1 MSETP
6 VTSSVSKGCFVFK
19 STSKKRK
26 RHVGVGGYLVDGSD
40 DNGSDR
46 FRICQK
52 LWETVQ
58 MNTEVIQDQ
67 LNKHVLDS
75 LVEFIK
81 KHDLGNSSDVW
92 RQRTS
97 EIPTAA
103 LMLGVNVPDHAMTF
117 RSLCHLL
124 QDSVTPFVVSVHAKE
139 CVAVKHLIQKL
150 LEQLMGKGVSVD
162 EEQEDETAL
171 LQRTQCTIS
180 ALCQWYKTV
189 SKKCPQV
196 SPQRKEN
203 VKNND
208 LPQNLP
214 VVVIFKDFE
223 AFNSQVLQ
231 DFILICSR
239 YTQELPFI
247 FIFGIA
253 TSPSA
258 IQHRLP
264 HSVSSLLCIEVFQSL
279 SCTQHLASVFDK
291 LILNSQFP
299 FKLSSRVIQVLV
311 GIFLYHDFSVQNFV
325 KGLKFSM
332 LEHFNGQPL
341 SVLCCQKKEA
351 LLCAKTL
358 SQKNVERIR
367 HLPSFMRY
375 VETQEPQE
383 QVQLLTSDEHVKDV
397 CQKLLKNLHKYH
409 KNYYPIVQ
417 CLHSLTSL
425 LPKFPLGKHIRELHV
440 SCIEKNLWETEEYDS
455 AMQLLRIL
463 AKDELVAALEKCAE
477 ILKSAKTKRM
487 QNVLQQVEDFIGR
500 LEALEGVT
508 SEDSTGDGVILEK
521 NRRTDL
527 FQLQKT
533 LLEKE
538 SRRTKRMNPYEVL
551 RSQVIEFI
559 DSLVREYLTPAELQP
574 LSEVCYYSSSGILR
588 QRLNVTPRTSIQTAL
603 SHPFHYLQNE
613 SLKTNAGTIS
623 SAAPDLCIVYKLHLE
638 CGRLINLY
646 DWLEAF
652 VTVMS
657 AAEDQD
663 ADSEENGKFDSLKHA
678 RFIQAVS
685 EMEFLGFVK
694 STKQKTDHVAR
705 LTWGGC

>member
-1 MSETP
+1 MP
-6 VTSSVSKGCFVFK
+6 KNV
-19 STSKKRK
+19 
-26 RHVGVGGYLVDGSD
+26 
-40 DNGSDR
+40 
-46 FRICQK
+46 QK
-52 LWETVQ
+52 V
-58 MNTEVIQDQ
+58 
-67 LNKHVLDS
+67 
-75 LVEFIK
+75 
-81 KHDLGNSSDVW
+81 
-92 RQRTS
+92 
-97 EIPTAA
+97 
-103 LMLGVNVPDHAMTF
+103 
-117 RSLCHLL
+117 
-124 QDSVTPFVVSVHAKE
+124 
-139 CVAVKHLIQKL
+139 
-150 LEQLMGKGVSVD
+150 LEQLMEIGVSVD
-162 EEQEDETAL
+162 EEQEDDTAL
-171 LQRTQCTIS
+171 PQRTQCTIS

-189 SKKCPQV
+189 TKKSTKV

-203 VKNND
+203 STNSD
-208 LPQNLP
+208 LPQSLP

-223 AFNSQVLQ
+223 AFNPQVLQ

-264 HSVSSLLCIEVFQSL
+264 HSVSSLLCIEVFHSL
-279 SCTQHLASVFDK
+279 SCTQHLASVFEK
-291 LILNSQFP
+291 LILNSEFP

-325 KGLKFSM
+325 KGLQFSM
-332 LEHFNGQPL
+332 LEHFNSQPL
-341 SVLCCQKKEA
+341 SVLCCQKQEA
-351 LLCAKTL
+351 LLSAKTL
-358 SQKNVERIR
+358 SKKNVERIR

-383 QVQLLTSDEHVKDV
+383 QVRLLTDDEHVKGV
-397 CQKLLKNLHKYH
+397 CHTLLKNLHKYH
-409 KNYYPIVQ
+409 KNYYPILQ
-417 CLHSLTSL
+417 CLHSLTSS

-455 AMQLLRIL
+455 ALQLLRIL
-463 AKDELVAALEKCAE
+463 AKDELVAALRKCAE
-477 ILKSAKTKRM
+477 ILKSAKRM
-487 QNVLQQVEDFIGR
+487 QNVLQQLDDFIGR
-500 LEALEGVT
+500 LEALQSVS
-508 SEDSTGDGVILEK
+508 SEDSSGNGIVSGKIEYQ
-521 NRRTDL
+521 RTDL

-538 SRRTKRMNPYEVL
+538 SRRTRRMNPFEVL

-574 LSEVCYYSSSGILR
+574 LSEVCYYSSSGVLR
-588 QRLNVTPRTSIQTAL
+588 QRLNVTPRTSIQAAL
-603 SHPFHYLQNE
+603 SHPFYYLQNE
-613 SLKTNAGTIS
+613 SLKTNSGTIS

-646 DWLEAF
+646 DWLEAY

-663 ADSEENGKFDSLKHA
+663 TNSEEGGKYDSLKHA

>member
-1 MSETP
+1 MSEIP
-6 VTSSVSKGCFVFK
+6 QTSSVSKGCFVFK
-19 STSKKRK
+19 SASKKRK
-26 RHVGVGGYLVDGSD
+26 RHEGVGGYLVDDGE

-67 LNKHVLDS
+67 LNKKVLDS
-75 LVEFIK
+75 LAEFIK
-81 KHDLGNSSDVW
+81 KQGLGCSSDVW
-92 RQRTS
+92 RQRAS

-117 RSLCHLL
+117 RSLCNLL
-124 QDSVTPFVVSVHAKE
+124 QDFVTPFVVSVHAKE
-139 CVAVKHLIQKL
+139 CAAVKLLIKKV
-150 LEQLMGKGVSVD
+150 LEQLMGRGVSVD
-162 EEQEDETAL
+162 EEQEDDTPL
-171 LQRTQCTIS
+171 LQKTQCTIS

-189 SKKCPQV
+189 AKKV
-196 SPQRKEN
+196 ASERTENLTNNDSPQS
-203 VKNND
+203 
-208 LPQNLP
+208 LP

-223 AFNSQVLQ
+223 AFNSHVLQ
-231 DFILICSR
+231 DFIFICSR
-239 YTQELPFI
+239 YTQELPFV

-264 HSVSSLLCIEVFQSL
+264 HSVSSLLCIEVFHSL

-325 KGLKFSM
+325 KGLQFSM
-332 LEHFNGQPL
+332 LEHFNSQPL
-341 SVLCCQKKEA
+341 SVLCCQKQEA
-351 LLCAKTL
+351 LLSAKTL
-358 SQKNVERIR
+358 SKPNVERIR

-383 QVQLLTSDEHVKDV
+383 QVQLLTSDEHVKEV

-409 KNYYPIVQ
+409 KNYYPILQ
-417 CLHSLTSL
+417 FLHSLTSS

-440 SCIEKNLWETEEYDS
+440 ACIEKNLWETEEYDS
-455 AMQLLRIL
+455 ALQLLRIL
-463 AKDELVAALEKCAE
+463 AKDELVGALRKCAE
-477 ILKSAKTKRM
+477 ILKSANTKRM
-487 QNVLQQVEDFIGR
+487 QNVLQQLEDFIGR
-500 LEALEGVT
+500 LEALEGVS
-508 SEDSTGDGVILEK
+508 SEDSSGNGVISAKMEYQ
-521 NRRTDL
+521 RTDL

-538 SRRTKRMNPYEVL
+538 SRRTKRMNPFEML
-551 RSQVIEFI
+551 RSQVVEFI

-574 LSEVCYYSSSGILR
+574 LSEVCYYSSSGVLR

-603 SHPFHYLQNE
+603 SHPFYYLQNE
-613 SLKTNAGTIS
+613 SLKTNTGTIS

-652 VTVMS
+652 ATVLS

-663 ADSEENGKFDSLKHA
+663 ADSEECGKFDSLKHA

>member
-1 MSETP
+1 M
-6 VTSSVSKGCFVFK
+6 
-19 STSKKRK
+19 
-26 RHVGVGGYLVDGSD
+26 DGSD

-81 KHDLGNSSDVW
+81 KHDLGNSDVW
-92 RQRTS
+92 RQRAS

-117 RSLCHLL
+117 RSLCNLL

-139 CVAVKHLIQKL
+139 CAAVKLLIKKL

-171 LQRTQCTIS
+171 LQRTPCTIS

-189 SKKCPQV
+189 TKKCPQV

-208 LPQNLP
+208 LPRSLP

-325 KGLKFSM
+325 KGLQFSM

-409 KNYYPIVQ
+409 KNYYPILQ

-508 SEDSTGDGVILEK
+508 SEDSSGDGVILEK

-574 LSEVCYYSSSGILR
+574 LSEVCYYSSSGVLR

-603 SHPFHYLQNE
+603 THPFHYLQNE

-663 ADSEENGKFDSLKHA
+663 ADSEEKGKVDSLKHA

>member
-1 MSETP
+1 MGNCSNEHRG
-6 VTSSVSKGCFVFK
+6 TSFSASAA
-19 STSKKRK
+19 SLSNP
-26 RHVGVGGYLVDGSD
+26 L
-40 DNGSDR
+40 
-46 FRICQK
+46 ICSSI
-52 LWETVQ
+52 
-58 MNTEVIQDQ
+58 NTFFFLDKYIFSQVIQDQ
-67 LNKHVLDS
+67 LNKKVLDS
-75 LVEFIK
+75 LAEFIK
-81 KHDLGNSSDVW
+81 KHGLGCSSDNW
-92 RQRTS
+92 RQRAR

-117 RSLCHLL
+117 RSLCNLL

-139 CVAVKHLIQKL
+139 CAGVYFCICETFQIIYNGENIYLIPSTL
-150 LEQLMGKGVSVD
+150 TIRIIG
-162 EEQEDETAL
+162 L
-171 LQRTQCTIS
+171 LQKSTQ
-180 ALCQWYKTV
+180 V
-189 SKKCPQV
+189 F
-196 SPQRKEN
+196 PQRTESLTN
-203 VKNND
+203 SD
-208 LPQNLP
+208 FPQSLP

-264 HSVSSLLCIEVFQSL
+264 HSVSSLLCIEVFHSL

-325 KGLKFSM
+325 KGLQFSM
-332 LEHFNGQPL
+332 LEHFKSQPL
-341 SVLCCQKKEA
+341 SMLCCQKQEA
-351 LLCAKTL
+351 LLSAKTL
-358 SQKNVERIR
+358 SKKNVERIR

-383 QVQLLTSDEHVKDV
+383 QVRLLTNDEHVKEV

-409 KNYYPIVQ
+409 KNYYPILQ
-417 CLHSLTSL
+417 CLHSLTSS

-455 AMQLLRIL
+455 ALQLLRIL
-463 AKDELVAALEKCAE
+463 AKDELVAALRKCAE
-477 ILKSAKTKRM
+477 ILKSTKIL
-487 QNVLQQVEDFIGR
+487 QNVLQQLEDFIGR
-500 LEALEGVT
+500 LEALEGVS
-508 SEDSTGDGVILEK
+508 SEDSSGNGIISGKMEYQK
-521 NRRTDL
+521 TDL

-538 SRRTKRMNPYEVL
+538 SRRTKRMNPFEVL

-574 LSEVCYYSSSGILR
+574 LNEVCYYSSSGVLR
-588 QRLNVTPRTSIQTAL
+588 QRLNVTPRTSIQAAL
-603 SHPFHYLQNE
+603 SHPFYYLQNE
-613 SLKTNAGTIS
+613 SLKTDAGTIS

-652 VTVMS
+652 LTVMS

-663 ADSEENGKFDSLKHA
+663 TNSEECGKYDSLKHA

-685 EMEFLGFVK
+685 EMEFLGFIK

>member
-1 MSETP
+1 
-6 VTSSVSKGCFVFK
+6 
-19 STSKKRK
+19 
-26 RHVGVGGYLVDGSD
+26 
-40 DNGSDR
+40 
-46 FRICQK
+46 
-52 LWETVQ
+52 
-58 MNTEVIQDQ
+58 MNTEAIQDQ
-67 LNKHVLDS
+67 LNKKVLDS
-75 LVEFIK
+75 LAEFIK
-81 KHDLGNSSDVW
+81 KHGLGCSSDVW
-92 RQRTS
+92 RQRAS

-117 RSLCHLL
+117 RSLCNLL
-124 QDSVTPFVVSVHAKE
+124 QDSVTPLVVSVHAKE
-139 CVAVKHLIQKL
+139 CAGVYFCRSCAVIYLTLVCQATLTIRII
-150 LEQLMGKGVSVD
+150 G
-162 EEQEDETAL
+162 L
-171 LQRTQCTIS
+171 LQKCT
-180 ALCQWYKTV
+180 
-189 SKKCPQV
+189 QV
-196 SPQRKEN
+196 SPQRNEN
-203 VKNND
+203 LTNSD

-264 HSVSSLLCIEVFQSL
+264 HSVSSLLCIEVFHSL

-291 LILNSQFP
+291 LILKSQFP

-325 KGLKFSM
+325 KGLQFSM
-332 LEHFNGQPL
+332 LEHFNSQPL
-341 SVLCCQKKEA
+341 SVLCCQKQEA
-351 LLCAKTL
+351 LLSAKTL
-358 SQKNVERIR
+358 SKQNVERIR

-383 QVQLLTSDEHVKDV
+383 QVQLLTNDEHVKEV

-409 KNYYPIVQ
+409 KNYYPILQ
-417 CLHSLTSL
+417 CLHSLTSS

-440 SCIEKNLWETEEYDS
+440 SCIEKNF
-455 AMQLLRIL
+455 LL
-463 AKDELVAALEKCAE
+463 
-477 ILKSAKTKRM
+477 S
-487 QNVLQQVEDFIGR
+487 
-500 LEALEGVT
+500 
-508 SEDSTGDGVILEK
+508 
-521 NRRTDL
+521 
-527 FQLQKT
+527 
-533 LLEKE
+533 E
-538 SRRTKRMNPYEVL
+538 SRRTKRMNPFEVL
-551 RSQVIEFI
+551 RSQVMEFI

-574 LSEVCYYSSSGILR
+574 LNEVCYYSSSGVLR
-588 QRLNVTPRTSIQTAL
+588 QRLNVTPRTSIQAAL
-603 SHPFHYLQNE
+603 SHPFYYLQNE
-613 SLKTNAGTIS
+613 SLKTDTGTIS

-638 CGRLINLY
+638 CGRLLNLY
-646 DWLEAF
+646 DWLEAY

-663 ADSEENGKFDSLKHA
+663 TDSEECGKFDSLKHA

>member
-1 MSETP
+1 MLLDIIKNNIRYGLLP
-6 VTSSVSKGCFVFK
+6 IFRSSK
-19 STSKKRK
+19 
-26 RHVGVGGYLVDGSD
+26 
-40 DNGSDR
+40 NG
-46 FRICQK
+46 I
-52 LWETVQ
+52 
-58 MNTEVIQDQ
+58 
-67 LNKHVLDS
+67 
-75 LVEFIK
+75 
-81 KHDLGNSSDVW
+81 
-92 RQRTS
+92 RTS
-97 EIPTAA
+97 PNISQYYSNLKSRYGNNIDTCNIAQLLAPSIIDLSKTFYCH
-103 LMLGVNVPDHAMTF
+103 LGVNVPDHAMTF
-117 RSLCHLL
+117 RSLCNLL

-139 CVAVKHLIQKL
+139 CNEMLISYLKSFFTLVCQATL
-150 LEQLMGKGVSVD
+150 TIRIID
-162 EEQEDETAL
+162 L
-171 LQRTQCTIS
+171 LQKCT
-180 ALCQWYKTV
+180 
-189 SKKCPQV
+189 QV
-196 SPQRKEN
+196 SPKRKEN
-203 VKNND
+203 LAKND
-208 LPQNLP
+208 LP

-239 YTQELPFI
+239 YTQELPFV

-264 HSVSSLLCIEVFQSL
+264 HSVSSLLCIEVFHSL

-325 KGLKFSM
+325 KGLQFSM
-332 LEHFNGQPL
+332 LEHFNSQPL
-341 SVLCCQKKEA
+341 SVLCCQKHEA
-351 LLCAKTL
+351 LLSAKIL
-358 SQKNVERIR
+358 SKQNVERIR

-383 QVQLLTSDEHVKDV
+383 QVRLLTNDEHVKEV
-397 CQKLLKNLHKYH
+397 CQKLLKNLHTYH
-409 KNYYPIVQ
+409 KNYYPILQ
-417 CLHSLTSL
+417 CLHSLTSS

-455 AMQLLRIL
+455 ALQLLRIL
-463 AKDELVAALEKCAE
+463 AKDELVAALRSCAE
-477 ILKSAKTKRM
+477 ILKSANTKRM
-487 QNVLQQVEDFIGR
+487 QNVLQQLEDFLGR
-500 LEALEGVT
+500 LEALQGK
-508 SEDSTGDGVILEK
+508 SDSVSKMEYQ
-521 NRRTDL
+521 RTDL

-538 SRRTKRMNPYEVL
+538 SRRTKRMNPFEVL
-551 RSQVIEFI
+551 RSQVIDFI
-559 DSLVREYLTPAELQP
+559 DSLVREYLTPAEFQP
-574 LSEVCYYSSSGILR
+574 LNEVCYYSSSGVLR
-588 QRLNVTPRTSIQTAL
+588 QRLNVTPRTSIQAAL
-603 SHPFHYLQNE
+603 THPFYYLKNE
-613 SLKTNAGTIS
+613 SLKTNTGTIS

-646 DWLEAF
+646 DWLEAY

-663 ADSEENGKFDSLKHA
+663 TNSEECGKFDSLKHA

>member
-1 MSETP
+1 
-6 VTSSVSKGCFVFK
+6 
-19 STSKKRK
+19 
-26 RHVGVGGYLVDGSD
+26 
-40 DNGSDR
+40 
-46 FRICQK
+46 
-52 LWETVQ
+52 
-58 MNTEVIQDQ
+58 
-67 LNKHVLDS
+67 
-75 LVEFIK
+75 
-81 KHDLGNSSDVW
+81 
-92 RQRTS
+92 
-97 EIPTAA
+97 
-103 LMLGVNVPDHAMTF
+103 MTF
-117 RSLCHLL
+117 RSLCNLL

-139 CVAVKHLIQKL
+139 CADPVLVINLTLVCQATLTIRII
-150 LEQLMGKGVSVD
+150 G
-162 EEQEDETAL
+162 L
-171 LQRTQCTIS
+171 LQKCTQ
-180 ALCQWYKTV
+180 V
-189 SKKCPQV
+189 F
-196 SPQRKEN
+196 PQRTESLTN
-203 VKNND
+203 SD
-208 LPQNLP
+208 LPQSLP

-264 HSVSSLLCIEVFQSL
+264 HSVSSLLCIEVFHSL
-279 SCTQHLASVFDK
+279 SRTQHLASVFDK

-325 KGLKFSM
+325 KGLQFSM
-332 LEHFNGQPL
+332 LEHFKSQPL
-341 SVLCCQKKEA
+341 SMLCCQKQEA
-351 LLCAKTL
+351 LLSAKTL
-358 SQKNVERIR
+358 SKKNVERIR

-383 QVQLLTSDEHVKDV
+383 QVQLLTNDEHVKNMLTCFHV
-397 CQKLLKNLHKYH
+397 QKTHYFSN
-409 KNYYPIVQ
+409 
-417 CLHSLTSL
+417 T
-425 LPKFPLGKHIRELHV
+425 IRELHV

-455 AMQLLRIL
+455 ALQLLRIL
-463 AKDELVAALEKCAE
+463 AKDELVAALRKCAE
-477 ILKSAKTKRM
+477 ILKSTKIL
-487 QNVLQQVEDFIGR
+487 QNVLQQLEDFIGR
-500 LEALEGVT
+500 LEALEGVS
-508 SEDSTGDGVILEK
+508 SEDSSGNGIISGKMEYQ
-521 NRRTDL
+521 RTDL

-574 LSEVCYYSSSGILR
+574 LNEVCYYSSSGVLR
-588 QRLNVTPRTSIQTAL
+588 QRLNVTPRTSIQAAL
-603 SHPFHYLQNE
+603 SHPFYYLQNE
-613 SLKTNAGTIS
+613 SLKTDAGTIS

-652 VTVMS
+652 LTVMS

-663 ADSEENGKFDSLKHA
+663 TNSEDA

-685 EMEFLGFVK
+685 EMEFLGFIK

>member
-1 MSETP
+1 MGNCSNEHRG
-6 VTSSVSKGCFVFK
+6 TSFSASAA
-19 STSKKRK
+19 SLSNP
-26 RHVGVGGYLVDGSD
+26 L
-40 DNGSDR
+40 
-46 FRICQK
+46 ICSSI
-52 LWETVQ
+52 
-58 MNTEVIQDQ
+58 NTFFFLDKYIFSQVIQDQ
-67 LNKHVLDS
+67 LNKKVLDS
-75 LVEFIK
+75 LAEFIK
-81 KHDLGNSSDVW
+81 KHGLGCSSDNW
-92 RQRTS
+92 RQRAR

-117 RSLCHLL
+117 RSLCNLL

-139 CVAVKHLIQKL
+139 CA
-150 LEQLMGKGVSVD
+150 GVYFLVQD
-162 EEQEDETAL
+162 CYQGRRRQEDINYITFFYNAN
-171 LQRTQCTIS
+171 
-180 ALCQWYKTV
+180 
-189 SKKCPQV
+189 
-196 SPQRKEN
+196 N
-203 VKNND
+203 VVCLKLKSGSNHG
-208 LPQNLP
+208 LKILNLSFF
-214 VVVIFKDFE
+214 IFY
-223 AFNSQVLQ
+223 
-231 DFILICSR
+231 LINSR

-264 HSVSSLLCIEVFQSL
+264 HSVSSLLCIEVFHSL

-325 KGLKFSM
+325 KGLQFSM
-332 LEHFNGQPL
+332 LEHFKSQPL
-341 SVLCCQKKEA
+341 SMLCCQKQEA
-351 LLCAKTL
+351 LLSAKTL
-358 SQKNVERIR
+358 SKKNVERIR

-383 QVQLLTSDEHVKDV
+383 QVQLLTNDEHVKEV
-397 CQKLLKNLHKYH
+397 CQQLLKNLHKYH
-409 KNYYPIVQ
+409 KNYYPILQ
-417 CLHSLTSL
+417 CLHSLTSS

-455 AMQLLRIL
+455 ALQLLRIL
-463 AKDELVAALEKCAE
+463 AKDELVAALRKCAE
-477 ILKSAKTKRM
+477 ILKSTKIL
-487 QNVLQQVEDFIGR
+487 QNVLQQLEDFIGR
-500 LEALEGVT
+500 LEALEGK
-508 SEDSTGDGVILEK
+508 SETVCVPRKMEYQK
-521 NRRTDL
+521 TDL

-574 LSEVCYYSSSGILR
+574 LNEVCYYSSSGVLR
-588 QRLNVTPRTSIQTAL
+588 QRLNVTPRTSIQAAL
-603 SHPFHYLQNE
+603 SHPFYYLQNE
-613 SLKTNAGTIS
+613 SLKTDAGTIS

-663 ADSEENGKFDSLKHA
+663 TNSEDA

-685 EMEFLGFVK
+685 EMEFLGFIK

>member
-1 MSETP
+1 FL
-6 VTSSVSKGCFVFK
+6 SKVILNYVFQGCFVFK
-19 STSKKRK
+19 SASKKRK
-26 RHVGVGGYLVDGSD
+26 RHVGGYLVDDSD
-40 DNGSDR
+40 ENGSDR

-58 MNTEVIQDQ
+58 TNTEVIQDQ
-67 LNKHVLDS
+67 LNKKVLDS
-75 LVEFIK
+75 LAEFIK
-81 KHDLGNSSDVW
+81 KHGLGCSSDNW
-92 RQRTS
+92 RQRAR

-117 RSLCHLL
+117 RSLCNLL

-139 CVAVKHLIQKL
+139 CAAVKLLIQKV
-150 LEQLMGKGVSVD
+150 LEQLMGRGVSVD
-162 EEQEDETAL
+162 EEQEDDTAL

-189 SKKCPQV
+189 TKVREDKRTYTIDFPQ
-196 SPQRKEN
+196 S
-203 VKNND
+203 
-208 LPQNLP
+208 LP

-264 HSVSSLLCIEVFQSL
+264 HSVSSLLCIEVFHSL

-325 KGLKFSM
+325 KGLQFSM
-332 LEHFNGQPL
+332 LEHFKSQPL
-341 SVLCCQKKEA
+341 SMLCCQKQEA
-351 LLCAKTL
+351 LLSAKTL
-358 SQKNVERIR
+358 SKKNVERIR

-383 QVQLLTSDEHVKDV
+383 QVRLLTNDEHVKEV

-409 KNYYPIVQ
+409 KNYYPILQ
-417 CLHSLTSL
+417 CLHSLTSS

-455 AMQLLRIL
+455 ALQLLRIL
-463 AKDELVAALEKCAE
+463 AKDELVAALRKCAE
-477 ILKSAKTKRM
+477 ILKSTKIL
-487 QNVLQQVEDFIGR
+487 QNVLQQLEDFIGR
-500 LEALEGVT
+500 LEALEGVS
-508 SEDSTGDGVILEK
+508 SEDSSGNGIISGKMEYQK
-521 NRRTDL
+521 TDL

-538 SRRTKRMNPYEVL
+538 SRRTKRMNPFEVL

-574 LSEVCYYSSSGILR
+574 LNEVCYYSSSGVLR
-588 QRLNVTPRTSIQTAL
+588 QRLNVTPRTSIQAAL
-603 SHPFHYLQNE
+603 SHPFYYLQNE
-613 SLKTNAGTIS
+613 SLKTDAGTIS

-652 VTVMS
+652 LTVMS

-663 ADSEENGKFDSLKHA
+663 TNSEECGKYDSLKHA

-685 EMEFLGFVK
+685 EMEFLGFIK

>member
-1 MSETP
+1 RLIYY
-6 VTSSVSKGCFVFK
+6 VFQGCFVFK
-19 STSKKRK
+19 SASKKRK
-26 RHVGVGGYLVDGSD
+26 RHVGVATSLS
-40 DNGSDR
+40 NPL
-46 FRICQK
+46 ICSSI
-52 LWETVQ
+52 
-58 MNTEVIQDQ
+58 NTFLFLDKYISSQAIQDQ
-67 LNKHVLDS
+67 LNKKVLDS
-75 LVEFIK
+75 LAEFIK
-81 KHDLGNSSDVW
+81 KHGLGCSSDVW
-92 RQRTS
+92 RQRAS

-117 RSLCHLL
+117 RSLCNLL

-139 CVAVKHLIQKL
+139 CAAVKLLIQKV
-150 LEQLMGKGVSVD
+150 LEQLMGRGVSVD
-162 EEQEDETAL
+162 EEQEDDTAL
-171 LQRTQCTIS
+171 LQRTQCTLTIRIIG
-180 ALCQWYKTV
+180 LLQ
-189 SKKCPQV
+189 KCTQV

-203 VKNND
+203 LTNSD
-208 LPQNLP
+208 LPQSLP

-264 HSVSSLLCIEVFQSL
+264 HSVSSLLCIEVFHSL

-291 LILNSQFP
+291 LILKSQFP

-325 KGLKFSM
+325 KGLQFSM
-332 LEHFNGQPL
+332 LEHFNSQPL
-341 SVLCCQKKEA
+341 SVLCCQKQEA
-351 LLCAKTL
+351 LLSAKTL
-358 SQKNVERIR
+358 SKQNVERIR

-383 QVQLLTSDEHVKDV
+383 QVQLLTNDEHVKEV

-409 KNYYPIVQ
+409 KNYYPILQ
-417 CLHSLTSL
+417 CLHSLTSS

-455 AMQLLRIL
+455 ALQLLRIL
-463 AKDELVAALEKCAE
+463 AKDELVAALRKCAE
-477 ILKSAKTKRM
+477 ILKSASTKRM
-487 QNVLQQVEDFIGR
+487 QNVLQQLEDFIGR
-500 LEALEGVT
+500 LEALEGKSDT
-508 SEDSTGDGVILEK
+508 
-521 NRRTDL
+521 
-527 FQLQKT
+527 T

-538 SRRTKRMNPYEVL
+538 SRRTKRMNPFEVL
-551 RSQVIEFI
+551 RSQVMEFI

-574 LSEVCYYSSSGILR
+574 LNEVCYYSSSGVLR
-588 QRLNVTPRTSIQTAL
+588 QRLNVTPRTSIQAAL
-603 SHPFHYLQNE
+603 SHPFYYF
-613 SLKTNAGTIS
+613 LKTDTGTIS
-623 SAAPDLCIVYKLHLE
+623 SAAPDLCIVFKLHLE

-646 DWLEAF
+646 DWLEAY

-663 ADSEENGKFDSLKHA
+663 TDSEDA

>member
-1 MSETP
+1 KCNLDEQKKLLSKTLKIKSCDGKNIGTYSTASLLALSIIDLCETFY
-6 VTSSVSKGCFVFK
+6 C
-19 STSKKRK
+19 
-26 RHVGVGGYLVDGSD
+26 H
-40 DNGSDR
+40 
-46 FRICQK
+46 
-52 LWETVQ
+52 
-58 MNTEVIQDQ
+58 
-67 LNKHVLDS
+67 
-75 LVEFIK
+75 
-81 KHDLGNSSDVW
+81 
-92 RQRTS
+92 
-97 EIPTAA
+97 
-103 LMLGVNVPDHAMTF
+103 LGVNVPDHAMTF
-117 RSLCHLL
+117 RSLCNLL

-139 CVAVKHLIQKL
+139 CAAVKLLIQKV
-150 LEQLMGKGVSVD
+150 LEQLMGRGVSVD
-162 EEQEDETAL
+162 EEQEDDTAL

-189 SKKCPQV
+189 TKKCTQV
-196 SPQRKEN
+196 FPQRTESLTN
-203 VKNND
+203 SD
-208 LPQNLP
+208 LPQSLP

-264 HSVSSLLCIEVFQSL
+264 HSVSSLLCIEVFHSL

-325 KGLKFSM
+325 KGLQFSM
-332 LEHFNGQPL
+332 LEHFKSQPL
-341 SVLCCQKKEA
+341 SMLCCQKQEA
-351 LLCAKTL
+351 LLSAKTL
-358 SQKNVERIR
+358 SKKNVERIR

-383 QVQLLTSDEHVKDV
+383 QVQLLTNDEHVKEV
-397 CQKLLKNLHKYH
+397 CQQLLKNLHKYH
-409 KNYYPIVQ
+409 KNYYPILQ
-417 CLHSLTSL
+417 CLHSLTSS

-455 AMQLLRIL
+455 ALQLLRIL
-463 AKDELVAALEKCAE
+463 AKDELVAALRKCAE
-477 ILKSAKTKRM
+477 ILKSTKIL
-487 QNVLQQVEDFIGR
+487 QNVLQQLEDFIGR
-500 LEALEGVT
+500 LEALE
-508 SEDSTGDGVILEK
+508 EDSSGNGIISGKMEYQ
-521 NRRTDL
+521 RTDL

-538 SRRTKRMNPYEVL
+538 SRRTKRMNPFEVL

-574 LSEVCYYSSSGILR
+574 LNEVCYYNSSGVLR
-588 QRLNVTPRTSIQTAL
+588 QRLNVTPRTSIQAAL
-603 SHPFHYLQNE
+603 SHPFYYLQNE
-613 SLKTNAGTIS
+613 SLKTDAGTIS

-652 VTVMS
+652 LTVMS

-663 ADSEENGKFDSLKHA
+663 TNSEECGKYDSLKHA

-685 EMEFLGFVK
+685 EMEFLGFIK

>member
-1 MSETP
+1 MSETL

-19 STSKKRK
+19 SASKKRK
-26 RHVGVGGYLVDGSD
+26 RHAGLDEYLMED
-40 DNGSDR
+40 DDDSGRDR

-58 MNTEVIQDQ
+58 TNTEVIQDQ
-67 LNKHVLDS
+67 LNKKVLDS

-81 KHDLGNSSDVW
+81 KHELGSSSDVW
-92 RQRTS
+92 RQRAS

-117 RSLCHLL
+117 RSLCNLL
-124 QDSVTPFVVSVHAKE
+124 QESVTSFVVSVHAKE
-139 CVAVKHLIQKL
+139 CAAVKHLIQKV
-150 LEQLMGKGVSVD
+150 LEQLMGKAVSVD
-162 EEQEDETAL
+162 EEQEEDAAL
-171 LQRTQCTIS
+171 PQKAQCTVS
-180 ALCQWYKTV
+180 ALCQWYKSAT
-189 SKKCPQV
+189 KKYSQKENDNG
-196 SPQRKEN
+196 SPQS
-203 VKNND
+203 
-208 LPQNLP
+208 LP

-223 AFNSQVLQ
+223 AFNTQVLQ

-247 FIFGIA
+247 FVFGIA

-291 LILNSQFP
+291 LILNAHFP

-325 KGLKFSM
+325 KGLQFSM
-332 LEHFNGQPL
+332 LEHFNSQPL
-341 SVLCCQKKEA
+341 SVLCCQKREA
-351 LLCAKTL
+351 LSCAKTL
-358 SQKNVERIR
+358 SQQNVERIR

-383 QVQLLTSDEHVKDV
+383 QVKLLTSDEHVKEV
-397 CQKLLKNLHKYH
+397 CQTLLKNLHKYH
-409 KNYYPIVQ
+409 KNYFPILQ
-417 CLHSLTSL
+417 CLHSLTSP

-440 SCIEKNLWETEEYDS
+440 SCNEKNVWETEEYDS

-463 AKDELVAALEKCAE
+463 AKTELVAALQGCSE
-477 ILKSAKTKRM
+477 ILKSASTKRM
-487 QNVLQQVEDFIGR
+487 KTVFQQVEDFIDRLTR
-500 LEALEGVT
+500 LESVS
-508 SEDSTGDGVILEK
+508 SEDSSGNDGVSGTIDYQRK
-521 NRRTDL
+521 TDL

-538 SRRTKRMNPYEVL
+538 SRRTKKMSPFEVL
-551 RSQVIEFI
+551 RSQAIEFI
-559 DSLVREYLTPAELQP
+559 DSLVRKYLTPAHLQP
-574 LSEVCYYSSSGILR
+574 LSEVCYFSSSGILR
-588 QRLNVTPRTSIQTAL
+588 QRLNVTPRTSIQAAL
-603 SHPFHYLQNE
+603 NHPFYYLQNE

-623 SAAPDLCIVYKLHLE
+623 SVAPDLCIVYKLHLE

-652 VTVMS
+652 VTVLS

-663 ADSEENGKFDSLKHA
+663 ADSGDHGQFDSLKHA

>member
-1 MSETP
+1 MGNCSNEHRGTSFSASAASLSNPLICSSINTFFFLDKYIFSQKSCDGKNIGTYSTASLLALSIIDLCETFY
-6 VTSSVSKGCFVFK
+6 C
-19 STSKKRK
+19 
-26 RHVGVGGYLVDGSD
+26 H
-40 DNGSDR
+40 
-46 FRICQK
+46 
-52 LWETVQ
+52 
-58 MNTEVIQDQ
+58 
-67 LNKHVLDS
+67 
-75 LVEFIK
+75 
-81 KHDLGNSSDVW
+81 
-92 RQRTS
+92 
-97 EIPTAA
+97 
-103 LMLGVNVPDHAMTF
+103 LGVNVPDHAMTF
-117 RSLCHLL
+117 RSLCNLL

-139 CVAVKHLIQKL
+139 CA
-150 LEQLMGKGVSVD
+150 GVYFCIS
-162 EEQEDETAL
+162 TLTIRIIGL
-171 LQRTQCTIS
+171 LQKSTQ
-180 ALCQWYKTV
+180 V
-189 SKKCPQV
+189 F
-196 SPQRKEN
+196 PQRTESLTN
-203 VKNND
+203 SD
-208 LPQNLP
+208 FPQSLP

-264 HSVSSLLCIEVFQSL
+264 HSVSSLLCIEVFHSL

-325 KGLKFSM
+325 KGLQFSM
-332 LEHFNGQPL
+332 LEHFKSQPL
-341 SVLCCQKKEA
+341 SMLCCQKQEA
-351 LLCAKTL
+351 LLSAKTL
-358 SQKNVERIR
+358 SKKNVERIR

-383 QVQLLTSDEHVKDV
+383 QVRLLTNDEHVKEV

-409 KNYYPIVQ
+409 KNYYPILQ
-417 CLHSLTSL
+417 CLHSLTSS

-455 AMQLLRIL
+455 ALQLLRIL
-463 AKDELVAALEKCAE
+463 AKDELVAALRKCAE
-477 ILKSAKTKRM
+477 ILKSTKIL
-487 QNVLQQVEDFIGR
+487 QNVLQQLEDFIGR
-500 LEALEGVT
+500 LEALE
-508 SEDSTGDGVILEK
+508 EDSSGNGIISGKMEYQK
-521 NRRTDL
+521 TDL

-538 SRRTKRMNPYEVL
+538 SRRTKRMNPFEVL

-574 LSEVCYYSSSGILR
+574 LNEVCYYSSSGVLR
-588 QRLNVTPRTSIQTAL
+588 QRLNVTPRTSIQAAL
-603 SHPFHYLQNE
+603 SHPFYYLQNE
-613 SLKTNAGTIS
+613 SLKTDAGTIS

-652 VTVMS
+652 LTVMS

-663 ADSEENGKFDSLKHA
+663 TNSEDA

-685 EMEFLGFVK
+685 EMEFLGFIK

>member
-1 MSETP
+1 KNLKCVGFEGTGQYYSNLKSRYGNNIDTCNIAQLLAP
-6 VTSSVSKGCFVFK
+6 SIIDLSKTFYC
-19 STSKKRK
+19 
-26 RHVGVGGYLVDGSD
+26 H
-40 DNGSDR
+40 
-46 FRICQK
+46 
-52 LWETVQ
+52 
-58 MNTEVIQDQ
+58 
-67 LNKHVLDS
+67 
-75 LVEFIK
+75 
-81 KHDLGNSSDVW
+81 
-92 RQRTS
+92 
-97 EIPTAA
+97 
-103 LMLGVNVPDHAMTF
+103 LGVNVPDHAMTF
-117 RSLCHLL
+117 RSLCNLL

-139 CVAVKHLIQKL
+139 CAGVCKQNEMLISYLKSFFTLVCQATL
-150 LEQLMGKGVSVD
+150 TIRIID
-162 EEQEDETAL
+162 L
-171 LQRTQCTIS
+171 LQKCT
-180 ALCQWYKTV
+180 
-189 SKKCPQV
+189 QV
-196 SPQRKEN
+196 SPKRKEN
-203 VKNND
+203 LAKND
-208 LPQNLP
+208 LP

-239 YTQELPFI
+239 YTQELPFV

-264 HSVSSLLCIEVFQSL
+264 HSVSSLLCIEVFHSL

-325 KGLKFSM
+325 KGLQFSM
-332 LEHFNGQPL
+332 LEHFNSQPL
-341 SVLCCQKKEA
+341 SVLCCQKHEA
-351 LLCAKTL
+351 LLSAKIL
-358 SQKNVERIR
+358 SKQNVERIR

-383 QVQLLTSDEHVKDV
+383 QVRLLTNDEHVKEV
-397 CQKLLKNLHKYH
+397 CQKLLKNLHTYH
-409 KNYYPIVQ
+409 KNYYPILQ
-417 CLHSLTSL
+417 CLHSLTSS

-455 AMQLLRIL
+455 ALQLLRIL
-463 AKDELVAALEKCAE
+463 AKDELVAALRSCAE
-477 ILKSAKTKRM
+477 ILKSANTKRM
-487 QNVLQQVEDFIGR
+487 QNVLQQLEDFLGR
-500 LEALEGVT
+500 LEALQGKT
-508 SEDSTGDGVILEK
+508 DSVSKMEYQ
-521 NRRTDL
+521 RTDL

-538 SRRTKRMNPYEVL
+538 SRRTKRMNPFEVL
-551 RSQVIEFI
+551 RSQVIDFI
-559 DSLVREYLTPAELQP
+559 DSLVREYLTPAEFQP
-574 LSEVCYYSSSGILR
+574 LNEVCYYSSSGVLR
-588 QRLNVTPRTSIQTAL
+588 QRLNVTPRTSIQAAL
-603 SHPFHYLQNE
+603 THPFYYLKNE
-613 SLKTNAGTIS
+613 SLKTNTGTIS

-646 DWLEAF
+646 DWLEAY

-663 ADSEENGKFDSLKHA
+663 TNSEECGKFDSLKHA

>member
-1 MSETP
+1 FLSK
-6 VTSSVSKGCFVFK
+6 VTLNSVFQGCFVFK
-19 STSKKRK
+19 SASKKRK
-26 RHVGVGGYLVDGSD
+26 RHVGVGGYLVDDSD

-52 LWETVQ
+52 LWGTVQ
-58 MNTEVIQDQ
+58 MNTEAIQDQ
-67 LNKHVLDS
+67 LNKKVLDS
-75 LVEFIK
+75 LAEFIK
-81 KHDLGNSSDVW
+81 KHGLGCSSDVW
-92 RQRTS
+92 RQRAS

-117 RSLCHLL
+117 RSLCNLL
-124 QDSVTPFVVSVHAKE
+124 QDSVTPFVASVHAKE
-139 CVAVKHLIQKL
+139 CAAVKLLIQKV
-150 LEQLMGKGVSVD
+150 LEQLMGRGVSVD
-162 EEQEDETAL
+162 EEQEDDTAL

-189 SKKCPQV
+189 TKKCTQV

-203 VKNND
+203 LTNSD
-208 LPQNLP
+208 LPQSLP

-264 HSVSSLLCIEVFQSL
+264 HSVSSLLCIEVFHSL

-291 LILNSQFP
+291 LILKSQFP

-311 GIFLYHDFSVQNFV
+311 SVFLYHDFSVQNFV
-325 KGLKFSM
+325 KGLQFSM
-332 LEHFNGQPL
+332 LEHFNSQPL
-341 SVLCCQKKEA
+341 SVLCCQKQEA
-351 LLCAKTL
+351 LLSAKTL
-358 SQKNVERIR
+358 SKQNVERIR

-383 QVQLLTSDEHVKDV
+383 QVQLLTNDEHVKV
-397 CQKLLKNLHKYH
+397 
-409 KNYYPIVQ
+409 
-417 CLHSLTSL
+417 
-425 LPKFPLGKHIRELHV
+425 
-440 SCIEKNLWETEEYDS
+440 
-455 AMQLLRIL
+455 
-463 AKDELVAALEKCAE
+463 
-477 ILKSAKTKRM
+477 
-487 QNVLQQVEDFIGR
+487 
-500 LEALEGVT
+500 
-508 SEDSTGDGVILEK
+508 
-521 NRRTDL
+521 
-527 FQLQKT
+527 T
-533 LLEKE
+533 LLFHNK
-538 SRRTKRMNPYEVL
+538 SRRTKRTNPFEVL
-551 RSQVIEFI
+551 RSEVMEFI

-574 LSEVCYYSSSGILR
+574 LNEVCYYSSSGVLR
-588 QRLNVTPRTSIQTAL
+588 QRLNATPRTSIQAAL
-603 SHPFHYLQNE
+603 SHPFYYLQNE
-613 SLKTNAGTIS
+613 SLKTDTGTIS
-623 SAAPDLCIVYKLHLE
+623 SAAPDLCIVFKLHLE

-646 DWLEAF
+646 DWLEAY

-657 AAEDQD
+657 AAEDQHT
-663 ADSEENGKFDSLKHA
+663 DSEECGKFDSLKHA

>member
-1 MSETP
+1 MHVDYCEICDGKNIGTYSTASLLALSIIDLCETFY
-6 VTSSVSKGCFVFK
+6 C
-19 STSKKRK
+19 
-26 RHVGVGGYLVDGSD
+26 H
-40 DNGSDR
+40 
-46 FRICQK
+46 
-52 LWETVQ
+52 
-58 MNTEVIQDQ
+58 
-67 LNKHVLDS
+67 
-75 LVEFIK
+75 
-81 KHDLGNSSDVW
+81 
-92 RQRTS
+92 
-97 EIPTAA
+97 
-103 LMLGVNVPDHAMTF
+103 LGVNVPDHAMTF
-117 RSLCHLL
+117 RSLCNLL

-139 CVAVKHLIQKL
+139 CAAVKLLIQKV
-150 LEQLMGKGVSVD
+150 LEQLMGRGVSVD
-162 EEQEDETAL
+162 EEQEDDTAL
-171 LQRTQCTIS
+171 LQRTQCTIIF
-180 ALCQWYKTV
+180 
-189 SKKCPQV
+189 
-196 SPQRKEN
+196 PQRTESLTN
-203 VKNND
+203 SD
-208 LPQNLP
+208 LPQSLP

-264 HSVSSLLCIEVFQSL
+264 HSVSSLLCIEVFHSL

-325 KGLKFSM
+325 KGLQFSM
-332 LEHFNGQPL
+332 LEHFKSQPL
-341 SVLCCQKKEA
+341 SMLCCQKQEA
-351 LLCAKTL
+351 LLSAKTL
-358 SQKNVERIR
+358 SKKNVERIR

-383 QVQLLTSDEHVKDV
+383 QVQLLTNDEHVKEV
-397 CQKLLKNLHKYH
+397 CQQLLKNLHKYH
-409 KNYYPIVQ
+409 KNYYPILQ
-417 CLHSLTSL
+417 CLHSLTSS

-455 AMQLLRIL
+455 ALQLLRIL
-463 AKDELVAALEKCAE
+463 AKDELVAALRKCAE
-477 ILKSAKTKRM
+477 ILKSTKIL
-487 QNVLQQVEDFIGR
+487 QNVLQQLEDFIGR
-500 LEALEGVT
+500 LEALE
-508 SEDSTGDGVILEK
+508 EDSSGNGIISGKMEYQ
-521 NRRTDL
+521 RTDL

-538 SRRTKRMNPYEVL
+538 SRRTKRMNPFEVL

-574 LSEVCYYSSSGILR
+574 LNEVCYYNSSGVLR
-588 QRLNVTPRTSIQTAL
+588 QRLNVTPRTSIQAAL
-603 SHPFHYLQNE
+603 SHPFYYLQNE
-613 SLKTNAGTIS
+613 SLKTDAGTIS

-652 VTVMS
+652 LTVMS

-663 ADSEENGKFDSLKHA
+663 TNSEDA

-685 EMEFLGFVK
+685 EMEFLGFIK

>member
-1 MSETP
+1 MSEIP
-6 VTSSVSKGCFVFK
+6 QTSSVSKGCFVFK
-19 STSKKRK
+19 SASKKRK
-26 RHVGVGGYLVDGSD
+26 RHVEVGGYLADDSD
-40 DNGSDR
+40 GSDR

-67 LNKHVLDS
+67 LNKKVLDS
-75 LVEFIK
+75 LAEFIK
-81 KHDLGNSSDVW
+81 KHGLACSSDVW
-92 RQRTS
+92 RQRAS

-117 RSLCHLL
+117 RSLCNLL

-139 CVAVKHLIQKL
+139 CAAVKLLIQKV

-162 EEQEDETAL
+162 EEQEDDTSL
-171 LQRTQCTIS
+171 LQKTQCTIS

-189 SKKCPQV
+189 SKKCTKV
-196 SPQRKEN
+196 ALERTENSTNNDSPQS
-203 VKNND
+203 
-208 LPQNLP
+208 LP

-223 AFNSQVLQ
+223 AFNSHVLQ

-239 YTQELPFI
+239 YAQELPFV

-264 HSVSSLLCIEVFQSL
+264 HSVSSLLCIEVFHSL

-325 KGLKFSM
+325 KGLQFSM
-332 LEHFNGQPL
+332 LEHFNSQPL
-341 SVLCCQKKEA
+341 SVLCCQKQEA
-351 LLCAKTL
+351 LLSAKTL
-358 SQKNVERIR
+358 SKQNVERIR

-383 QVQLLTSDEHVKDV
+383 QVRLLTSDEHVKEV

-409 KNYYPIVQ
+409 KHYYPILQ
-417 CLHSLTSL
+417 CLHSLTSS

-455 AMQLLRIL
+455 ALQLLRIL
-463 AKDELVAALEKCAE
+463 AKDELVAALRKCAE
-477 ILKSAKTKRM
+477 ILKSANTKRM
-487 QNVLQQVEDFIGR
+487 QNVLQQFEDFIGK
-500 LEALEGVT
+500 LEALEGVS
-508 SEDSTGDGVILEK
+508 SEDSSGNGVISAKMEYQK
-521 NRRTDL
+521 TDL

-538 SRRTKRMNPYEVL
+538 SRRTKKMNPFEVL

-574 LSEVCYYSSSGILR
+574 LNEVCYYSSSGVLR
-588 QRLNVTPRTSIQTAL
+588 QRLNVTPRTSIQAAL
-603 SHPFHYLQNE
+603 SHPFYYLQNE

-663 ADSEENGKFDSLKHA
+663 ADSEECGKFDSLKHA

>member
-26 RHVGVGGYLVDGSD
+26 RHVGAGGYLVGGSD

-81 KHDLGNSSDVW
+81 KHNLGNSSDVW

-117 RSLCHLL
+117 QSLCNLL
-124 QDSVTPFVVSVHAKE
+124 QDSVTPFVVSVYAKE
-139 CVAVKHLIQKL
+139 CAAVKLLIQKL

-162 EEQEDETAL
+162 EEQEAETAL
-171 LQRTQCTIS
+171 VQRTQCTIS
-180 ALCQWYKTV
+180 VLCQWYKTV
-189 SKKCPQV
+189 TKEFPQV

-203 VKNND
+203 LKNND
-208 LPQNLP
+208 LPRSLP

-291 LILNSQFP
+291 LILNPQFP

-311 GIFLYHDFSVQNFV
+311 GIFLYHDFSVKNFV
-325 KGLKFSM
+325 KGLQFSM

-341 SVLCCQKKEA
+341 SLLCCQKKEA

-409 KNYYPIVQ
+409 KNYCPILQ
-417 CLHSLTSL
+417 CLHTLTSL

-477 ILKSAKTKRM
+477 VLKSAKTKRI
-487 QNVLQQVEDFIGR
+487 QNVLQQLEGFIGR

-508 SEDSTGDGVILEK
+508 SEDFTGDGVILEK

-574 LSEVCYYSSSGILR
+574 LSEVCYYSSSGVLR

-613 SLKTNAGTIS
+613 SLKTDAGTIS

-646 DWLEAF
+646 DWLEGF

-663 ADSEENGKFDSLKHA
+663 ANSEENGKFDSLK
-678 RFIQAVS
+678 QL
-685 EMEFLGFVK
+685 FLRWNFLALLNQQNRK
-694 STKQKTDHVAR
+694 LIMWPD
-705 LTWGGC
+705 

>member
-1 MSETP
+1 VDT
-6 VTSSVSKGCFVFK
+6 TLLDSVFQGCFVFK
-19 STSKKRK
+19 SASKKRK
-26 RHVGVGGYLVDGSD
+26 RHVGVGGYLVDDSD

-52 LWETVQ
+52 LWGTVQ
-58 MNTEVIQDQ
+58 MNTEAIQDQ
-67 LNKHVLDS
+67 LNKKVLDS
-75 LVEFIK
+75 LAEFIK
-81 KHDLGNSSDVW
+81 KHGLGCSSDVW
-92 RQRTS
+92 RQRAS

-117 RSLCHLL
+117 RSLCNLL
-124 QDSVTPFVVSVHAKE
+124 QDSVTPFVASVHAKE
-139 CVAVKHLIQKL
+139 CAAVKLLIQKV
-150 LEQLMGKGVSVD
+150 LEQLMGRGVSVD
-162 EEQEDETAL
+162 EEQEDDTAL

-189 SKKCPQV
+189 TKKCTQ
-196 SPQRKEN
+196 S
-203 VKNND
+203 
-208 LPQNLP
+208 LP

-264 HSVSSLLCIEVFQSL
+264 HSVSSLLCIEVFHSL

-291 LILNSQFP
+291 LILKSQFP

-311 GIFLYHDFSVQNFV
+311 SVFLYHDFSVQNFV
-325 KGLKFSM
+325 KGLQFSM
-332 LEHFNGQPL
+332 LEHFNSQPL
-341 SVLCCQKKEA
+341 SVLCCQKQEA
-351 LLCAKTL
+351 LLSAKTL
-358 SQKNVERIR
+358 SKQNVERIR

-383 QVQLLTSDEHVKDV
+383 QVQLLTNDEHVKV
-397 CQKLLKNLHKYH
+397 TLLFHNS
-409 KNYYPIVQ
+409 YYPII
-417 CLHSLTSL
+417 
-425 LPKFPLGKHIRELHV
+425 KF
-440 SCIEKNLWETEEYDS
+440 
-455 AMQLLRIL
+455 
-463 AKDELVAALEKCAE
+463 
-477 ILKSAKTKRM
+477 
-487 QNVLQQVEDFIGR
+487 
-500 LEALEGVT
+500 
-508 SEDSTGDGVILEK
+508 
-521 NRRTDL
+521 
-527 FQLQKT
+527 

-538 SRRTKRMNPYEVL
+538 SRRTKRTNPFEVL
-551 RSQVIEFI
+551 RSEVMEFI

-574 LSEVCYYSSSGILR
+574 LNEVCYYSSSGVLR
-588 QRLNVTPRTSIQTAL
+588 QRLNATPRTSIQAAL
-603 SHPFHYLQNE
+603 SHPFYYLQNE
-613 SLKTNAGTIS
+613 SLKTDTGTIS
-623 SAAPDLCIVYKLHLE
+623 SAAPDLCIVFKLHLE

-646 DWLEAF
+646 DWLEAY

-657 AAEDQD
+657 AAEDQHT
-663 ADSEENGKFDSLKHA
+663 DSEECGKFDSLKHA

>member
-1 MSETP
+1 RLIDG
-6 VTSSVSKGCFVFK
+6 VFQGCFVFK
-19 STSKKRK
+19 SASKKRK
-26 RHVGVGGYLVDGSD
+26 RHIGVGGYLVDDSD

-67 LNKHVLDS
+67 LNKKILDS
-75 LVEFIK
+75 LAEFIK
-81 KHDLGNSSDVW
+81 KHGLGCSSDVW
-92 RQRTS
+92 RQRAS

-117 RSLCHLL
+117 RSLCNLL

-139 CVAVKHLIQKL
+139 CAAVKLLIQKV
-150 LEQLMGKGVSVD
+150 LEQLMGSGVSVD
-162 EEQEDETAL
+162 EEKEDDTAL
-171 LQRTQCTIS
+171 LQKTPCTIS
-180 ALCQWYKTV
+180 ALCQWYKT
-189 SKKCPQV
+189 KCTQV
-196 SPQRKEN
+196 SPERKEN
-203 VKNND
+203 LTNND
-208 LPQNLP
+208 LPQSLP
-214 VVVIFKDFE
+214 VVVIFKYFE

-239 YTQELPFI
+239 YTQELPFV

-264 HSVSSLLCIEVFQSL
+264 HSVSSLLCIEVFHSL

-299 FKLSSRVIQVLV
+299 LKLSSRVIQVLV

-325 KGLKFSM
+325 KGLQFSM
-332 LEHFNGQPL
+332 LEHFNSQPL
-341 SVLCCQKKEA
+341 SVLCCQKQEA
-351 LLCAKTL
+351 LLSAKTL
-358 SQKNVERIR
+358 SKQNVERIR

-383 QVQLLTSDEHVKDV
+383 QVRLLTNDEHVKEV

-409 KNYYPIVQ
+409 KNYYPVLQ
-417 CLHSLTSL
+417 CLHSLTSS

-455 AMQLLRIL
+455 ALQLLRIL
-463 AKDELVAALEKCAE
+463 AKDELVAALRKCAE
-477 ILKSAKTKRM
+477 ILKSANTKRM
-487 QNVLQQVEDFIGR
+487 QNALQQLEDFIGR
-500 LEALEGVT
+500 LETLE
-508 SEDSTGDGVILEK
+508 EDSSGNGVVSAKMEYQ
-521 NRRTDL
+521 RTDL

-538 SRRTKRMNPYEVL
+538 SRRTKRMNSFEVL
-551 RSQVIEFI
+551 RSQVIDFI
-559 DSLVREYLTPAELQP
+559 DSLVREYLTPAEFQP
-574 LSEVCYYSSSGILR
+574 LNEVCYYSSSGVLR
-588 QRLNVTPRTSIQTAL
+588 QRLNVTPRTSIQAAL
-603 SHPFHYLQNE
+603 SHPFYYLKNA
-613 SLKTNAGTIS
+613 SLKTDAGTIS

-638 CGRLINLY
+638 CGLSFSN
-646 DWLEAF
+646 
-652 VTVMS
+652 TV
-657 AAEDQD
+657 D
-663 ADSEENGKFDSLKHA
+663 GTCHC
-678 RFIQAVS
+678 AVS